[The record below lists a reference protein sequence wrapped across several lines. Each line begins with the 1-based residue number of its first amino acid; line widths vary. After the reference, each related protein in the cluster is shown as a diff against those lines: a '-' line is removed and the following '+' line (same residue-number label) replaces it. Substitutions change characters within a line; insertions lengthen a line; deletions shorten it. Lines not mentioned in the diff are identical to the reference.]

1 MPRYVKTVITLT
13 VIHDSTLPIDCM
25 ELSHIARE
33 MEEGEVIG
41 AMTQASSTPIPDG
54 EIRRGLMAVGNDG
67 EFFNFDEES
76 SNAEKQTA
84 KA

>member
-1 MPRYVKTVITLT
+1 
-13 VIHDSTLPIDCM
+13 
-25 ELSHIARE
+25 

-54 EIRRGLMAVGNDG
+54 EIRRELMAVGNDG

>member
-1 MPRYVKTVITLT
+1 
-13 VIHDSTLPIDCM
+13 
-25 ELSHIARE
+25 

-54 EIRRGLMAVGNDG
+54 EIRRELMAVGNDG

-76 SNAEKQTA
+76 SNA
-84 KA
+84 